1 MSEEKNT
8 FTKSLLKYQGIIDTM
23 LEHKNKDG
31 ICVISQKKLGEKVS
45 ITQTN
50 VSRAIRQINTEET
63 CIEILSPGKYIV
75 HYRNILERGT
85 FACIWNLF
93 FDFEKNPQLLFES
106 DKSIAERYGYK
117 LKTVQ
122 MFKAYVRDGSSALKK
137 K

>member
-1 MSEEKNT
+1 MSEEQNT

-31 ICVISQKKLGEKVS
+31 ICVISQKELGEKVS
-45 ITQTN
+45 IKQNT
-50 VSRAIRQINTEET
+50 VSKAIRQINTEEI
-63 CIEILSPGKYIV
+63 CIEMLSPGKYIV
-75 HYRNILERGT
+75 HYRNIMERGT

-93 FDFEKNPQLLFES
+93 LDFGKNPQLLFES

-122 MFKAYVRDGSSALKK
+122 MFKAYTKISYWEDQ
-137 K
+137 